1 MAFCQFVELSHELI
15 GLQAGTE
22 ETWVYPSQQMF
33 FNALLRKGETQ
44 INLNYIF
51 YPNFLKNILPIIQT
65 IIQILLGWEFE
76 EGSLAPED
84 MEHIIKI
91 HNANNE
97 SAWQEVAF
105 ILITSV
111 VTSPFPLKKTR

>member
-1 MAFCQFVELSHELI
+1 MLCLFVENFHELVD
-15 GLQAGTE
+15 LQAGTE

-44 INLNYIF
+44 IDLEYI
-51 YPNFLKNILPIIQT
+51 YIPNFLENILPIIQT
-65 IIQILLGWEFE
+65 IIEILLGWEFE
-76 EGSLAPED
+76 EGSLAPKD

-97 SAWQEVAF
+97 SAWQEVT
-105 ILITSV
+105 III
-111 VTSPFPLKKTR
+111 PNPLFS

>member
-1 MAFCQFVELSHELI
+1 M
-15 GLQAGTE
+15 QAGTE

-44 INLNYIF
+44 TGFEDHSNSF
-51 YPNFLKNILPIIQT
+51 
-65 IIQILLGWEFE
+65 LGWEFE
-76 EGSLAPED
+76 EGSLAQED

-97 SAWQEVAF
+97 SAWQEVTFTIPTFLDLFA
-105 ILITSV
+105 ICVPVNASYQSNL
-111 VTSPFPLKKTR
+111 

>member
-1 MAFCQFVELSHELI
+1 MFD
-15 GLQAGTE
+15 LQAGTE

-44 INLNYIF
+44 IYLKYI
-51 YPNFLKNILPIIQT
+51 YSCNFLKNIPPIIQT

-97 SAWQEVAF
+97 SAWQEVTIIIPNPKNVWGLYF
-105 ILITSV
+105 WT
-111 VTSPFPLKKTR
+111 